1 MLTASPH
8 GLGGTPVLASA
19 ADRYPP
25 TSRLQRL
32 PTHCGLA
39 PLTHASAITGKTPP
53 AFFAG
58 PMVRLGG
65 SNALWGILLTER
77 NSNGPRNCG
86 GAAKARGRM

>member
-1 MLTASPH
+1 
-8 GLGGTPVLASA
+8 
-19 ADRYPP
+19 
-25 TSRLQRL
+25 
-32 PTHCGLA
+32 
-39 PLTHASAITGKTPP
+39 LTHASAITGKTPP